1 MLNRERVMSE
11 DKVLAVNRK
20 ARHDYEILETL
31 EAGLVLSG
39 SEIKSARAGKVQ
51 LRDSYAQILKNEA
64 WLENAHF
71 SPYEQA
77 GLNNLPPIRR
87 RKLLLHRREI
97 SRLIGKTQEKGLTL
111 IPLEIYLRGGYAKV
125 KLALARGKREYDK
138 RQAIAAR
145 ENRREVE
152 QARKSRALGR

>member
-1 MLNRERVMSE
+1 MLKREGFMPE
-11 DKVLAVNRK
+11 DKILAVNRK

-31 EAGLVLSG
+31 EAGIMLSG

-51 LRDSYAQILKNEA
+51 LRDGYAQILKNEA
-64 WLENAHF
+64 WLENVHI

-77 GLNNLPPIRR
+77 GLNNPPPDRR

-111 IPLEIYLRGGYAKV
+111 IPLEVYLKQGYAKV
-125 KLALARGKREYDK
+125 KLALARGKRQYDK

-145 ENRREVE
+145 ENQREVE
-152 QARKSRALGR
+152 RARKSRALGG